1 MNTDEKNEYL
11 KRVSKLREFIKFTG
25 FYELAKEFG
34 LQYGQKCGDI
44 LHKNRCE
51 ECLDI
56 NNSICPAEL
65 ELGVELMERTEKENR
80 NILLRALI
88 KIKNKGFDVC
98 FKCISITPERC
109 SICKNCLKCDSGN
122 RSQCK
127 ICYEKELKKNEIL
140 EMQKKG
146 IDVCLYC
153 HSINPKRCDCG
164 KCFNCV
170 PETYYGKCLECYDR
184 DNTDD

>member
-65 ELGVELMERTEKENR
+65 ELGVELMERTEKQGMVLQITWFINAIHHFNLNPR
-80 NILLRALI
+80 LFFSRSSRTS
-88 KIKNKGFDVC
+88 GFVTC
-98 FKCISITPERC
+98 PC
-109 SICKNCLKCDSGN
+109 
-122 RSQCK
+122 
-127 ICYEKELKKNEIL
+127 ICY
-140 EMQKKG
+140 
-146 IDVCLYC
+146 LYC
-153 HSINPKRCDCG
+153 FCQII
-164 KCFNCV
+164 
-170 PETYYGKCLECYDR
+170 L
-184 DNTDD
+184 